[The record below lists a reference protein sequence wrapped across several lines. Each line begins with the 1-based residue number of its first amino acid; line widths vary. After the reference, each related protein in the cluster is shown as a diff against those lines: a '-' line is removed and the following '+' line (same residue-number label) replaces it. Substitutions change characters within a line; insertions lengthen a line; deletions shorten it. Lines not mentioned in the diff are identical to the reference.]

1 MRSSQKWETWA
12 RRGFPQPQASPVG
25 LLALEKGAVTVRCS
39 GPSAWC
45 CLLLPQHHP
54 FTPDASLS
62 RPPYT
67 RTMEVWGDSEQLSPS
82 PSLMG
87 VSTQV
92 GGGNIVLPSDLQDTA
107 SPSQKTSL
115 YRPISKRQLSLR
127 LNFLPSAL
135 LSLPAPVCPLILHLS
150 GVPRLGPSPGKWL
163 VGSCPL
169 RSLFLWQCRH
179 AKIGSGSDHGVG
191 HTGGG
196 SSQKPIFLG
205 ALVASVLGKAHG
217 LRVRKGNYG
226 QGRRE
231 ARWSSA

>member
-1 MRSSQKWETWA
+1 MTLRTCGLSLWLNFLFPCLNAYHQIATGPVPFGACISPAVRGCAPEMGLGHEPAVLRSWGMRSSQKWETWA
-12 RRGFPQPQASPVG
+12 RRGFPQPRASPVG

-67 RTMEVWGDSEQLSPS
+67 RTMEVWGDSELSPS

-107 SPSQKTSL
+107 SPSQKTPHIDPFPGDSFHRDL
-115 YRPISKRQLSLR
+115 TFYPLHSSP
-127 LNFLPSAL
+127 FLPLSAL
-135 LSLPAPVCPLILHLS
+135 SSFISQVSPVL
-150 GVPRLGPSPGKWL
+150 VPRLENGWL
-163 VGSCPL
+163 VP
-169 RSLFLWQCRH
+169 
-179 AKIGSGSDHGVG
+179 A
-191 HTGGG
+191 
-196 SSQKPIFLG
+196 P
-205 ALVASVLGKAHG
+205 
-217 LRVRKGNYG
+217 
-226 QGRRE
+226 
-231 ARWSSA
+231 